1 MKTNTVIDGRDFYYE
16 VWIDGRVY
24 KFLNGLDA
32 MDFAKVASRHITK
45 KSWESELPEIG
56 VKIITVPEEPEV
68 VKEPEEELHCDE
80 QLEKECEA

>member
-1 MKTNTVIDGRDFYYE
+1 MRTNTVIDGRDFYYE

-45 KSWESELPEIG
+45 KSWESELPGIS
-56 VKIITVPEEPEV
+56 VKIIAVPEEPEV
-68 VKEPEEELHCDE
+68 VKEPEEEIRCDE